1 MAATSTARKKARRKK
16 ASSKARKKPVKKSA
30 KKRAVK
36 KKKTAAR
43 GGKKG
48 SYDAKDISVLKG
60 LEPVRMRPAMYI
72 GGIDKNGLHHLVWEI
87 VDNAIDEVING
98 HATTVEVA
106 LDKDSCGVEISD
118 NGRGIPIDKHPETK
132 RPALET
138 ILTTLHAGGKFDSGN
153 YIHSGGLH
161 GVGSSVVNALSK
173 ELTARVKRAG
183 KEYEQRYVRGKPRSD
198 MKLVR
203 KVKGRGTTIH
213 FKPDP
218 EIFRS
223 TKFDTKKIRETLEAR
238 AYLHTGLKLIYRA
251 RGKGTTETFQFDDG
265 IKAYLEK
272 LVKDRG
278 FKPTCD
284 FMFYQTVEK
293 EPRMEVALQWTDEP
307 GEYIRSYVNGVYTRD
322 GGTHEQGLRTG
333 VVRAVR
339 NYIDIHDLQPRGVRL
354 TPDDLRE
361 GLSAVLSVYHL
372 DPQFQGQTKEKLNN
386 PEINAHVAGFVGG
399 SLELY
404 FNSNPTIAKAVVA
417 RAVLASKA
425 RRASRDAVLQV
436 KRKTAVSHRL
446 NLPGKLADCEST
458 RPAKSELF
466 IVEGDS
472 AGGSAKQARE
482 RKIQAILPLRGKV
495 LNTEQASLSKVMENK
510 ELSDMLSALGCGMG
524 ASFNISQLR
533 YHKIIILTDA
543 DSDGHHIMTLLLTFF
558 YRYLPELI
566 KEGYI
571 YLGMPPLYRIDHR
584 GKKYWAWSDEEKE
597 TIIDQFEGN
606 VSEDAVTRFKGLG
619 EMSPGQL
626 KETAMSPESRSL
638 QRVFI
643 EDPLETEQVI
653 SDLMGKDAAPRYKF
667 VMEKADEADDVDL

>member
-1 MAATSTARKKARRKK
+1 MAPTAMAGKKKAGKKKARAKAKKKPGRKTAARKKAAGK
-16 ASSKARKKPVKKSA
+16 SSSTGAYS
-30 KKRAVK
+30 
-36 KKKTAAR
+36 
-43 GGKKG
+43 
-48 SYDAKDISVLKG
+48 AKDISVLKG

-98 HATTVEVA
+98 HATTVEVV
-106 LDKDSCGVEISD
+106 LDKDSSGIEVSD
-118 NGRGIPIDKHPETK
+118 NGRGIPVDMHPETK

-173 ELTARVKRAG
+173 EMTARVKRQG
-183 KEYEQRYVRGKPRSD
+183 KEYEQRFSRGKPKGD

-218 EIFRS
+218 DIFRA
-223 TKFDTKKIRETLEAR
+223 TRFDTKRIHETLEAR
-238 AYLHTGLKLIYRA
+238 AYLHKGLKIVYRD
-251 RGKGTTETFQFDDG
+251 RSKGTSETFQFDEG

-272 LVKDRG
+272 LVKERG
-278 FKPTCD
+278 FKPTHD
-284 FMFYQTVEK
+284 FIFDQGTEK

-339 NYIDIHDLQPRGVRL
+339 NYIDIHDLQPRGVRM

-361 GLSAVLSVYHL
+361 GLCAVLSIYHL

-386 PEINAHVAGFVGG
+386 PEVNAQVASVVGTN
-399 SLELY
+399 LELY
-404 FNSNPTIAKAVVA
+404 FNSNPTTAKAVVA

-482 RKIQAILPLRGKV
+482 RKTQAILPLRGKV

-584 GKKYWAWSDEEKE
+584 GKKYWAWSDEDKE
-597 TIIDQFEGN
+597 EIIGRFEGG

-619 EMSPGQL
+619 EMSPPQL
-626 KETAMSPESRSL
+626 KETAMSTESRSL

-643 EDPLETEQVI
+643 DDPLVTDQVI
-653 SDLMGKDAAPRYKF
+653 RDLMGKDAAARYKF

>member
-1 MAATSTARKKARRKK
+1 MAATSRAKKKARGKKSSSKGRKKTATRKKAPGKKK
-16 ASSKARKKPVKKSA
+16 AAGKAQ
-30 KKRAVK
+30 
-36 KKKTAAR
+36 
-43 GGKKG
+43 KKG
-48 SYDAKDISVLKG
+48 AYSAKDISVLKG

-72 GGIDKNGLHHLVWEI
+72 GGVDKNGLHHLVWEI

-98 HATTVEVA
+98 HATTVEVT
-106 LDKDSCGVEISD
+106 LDKDSSGIEVSD
-118 NGRGIPIDKHPETK
+118 NGRGIPVDKHPETK

-173 ELTARVKRAG
+173 EMVARVKRDG
-183 KEYEQRYVRGKPRSD
+183 KEYEQRYRRGKPKGD

-203 KVKGRGTTIH
+203 KVKGRGTTIY
-213 FKPDP
+213 FKPDT

-223 TKFDTKKIRETLEAR
+223 TKFDTKRIRETLEAR
-238 AYLHTGLKLIYRA
+238 AYLHRGLKIIYRDRA
-251 RGKGTTETFQFDDG
+251 KGVTDTFQFDDG

-272 LVKDRG
+272 LVKERG
-278 FKPTCD
+278 FKPTHD
-284 FMFYQTVEK
+284 FMFYLESEK

-339 NYIDIHDLQPRGVRL
+339 NYIDIHDLKPRGVSL

-386 PEINAHVAGFVGG
+386 PEINSHVASAVGAN
-399 SLELY
+399 LELY
-404 FNSNPTIAKAVVA
+404 FNSNPTTAKAVVA
-417 RAVLASKA
+417 RAILASKA

-482 RKIQAILPLRGKV
+482 RKTQAILPLRGKV
-495 LNTEQASLSKVMENK
+495 LNTEQATLAKVMENK

-566 KEGYI
+566 KEGFV

-597 TIIDQFEGN
+597 EVIDQFDGK

-619 EMSPGQL
+619 EMSPHQL
-626 KETAMSPESRSL
+626 KETAMLPESRTL

-643 EDPLETEQVI
+643 DDPLETERVV
-653 SDLMGKDAAPRYKF
+653 SDLMGKDASARYKF
-667 VMEKADEADDVDL
+667 VMEKADEADDVDH

>member
-1 MAATSTARKKARRKK
+1 MAATSRAKKKARGKKSSSKGRKKTATRKKAPGKKK
-16 ASSKARKKPVKKSA
+16 AAGKAQ
-30 KKRAVK
+30 
-36 KKKTAAR
+36 
-43 GGKKG
+43 KKG
-48 SYDAKDISVLKG
+48 AYSAKDISVLKG

-72 GGIDKNGLHHLVWEI
+72 GGVDKNGLHHLVWEI

-98 HATTVEVA
+98 HATTVEVT
-106 LDKDSCGVEISD
+106 LDKDSSGIEVSD
-118 NGRGIPIDKHPETK
+118 NGRGIPVDKHPETK

-173 ELTARVKRAG
+173 EMVARVKRDG
-183 KEYEQRYVRGKPRSD
+183 KEYEQRYRRGKPKGD

-203 KVKGRGTTIH
+203 KVKGRGTTIY
-213 FKPDP
+213 FKPDT

-223 TKFDTKKIRETLEAR
+223 TKFDTKRIRETLEAR
-238 AYLHTGLKLIYRA
+238 AYLHRGLKIIYRDRA
-251 RGKGTTETFQFDDG
+251 KGVTDTFQFDDG

-272 LVKDRG
+272 LVKERG
-278 FKPTCD
+278 FKPTHD
-284 FMFYQTVEK
+284 FMFYLESEE

-339 NYIDIHDLQPRGVRL
+339 NYIDIHDLKPRGVSL

-372 DPQFQGQTKEKLNN
+372 EPQFQGQTKEKLNN
-386 PEINAHVAGFVGG
+386 PEINSHVASAVGAN
-399 SLELY
+399 LELY
-404 FNSNPTIAKAVVA
+404 FNSNPTTAKAVVA
-417 RAVLASKA
+417 RAILASKA

-482 RKIQAILPLRGKV
+482 RKTQAILPLRGKV
-495 LNTEQASLSKVMENK
+495 LNTEQATLAKVMENK

-566 KEGYI
+566 KEGFV

-597 TIIDQFEGN
+597 EVIDQFDGK

-619 EMSPGQL
+619 EMSPHQL
-626 KETAMSPESRSL
+626 KETAMLPESRTL

-643 EDPLETEQVI
+643 DDPLETERVV
-653 SDLMGKDAAPRYKF
+653 SDLMGKDASARYKF
-667 VMEKADEADDVDL
+667 VMEKAEEADDVDH

>member
-1 MAATSTARKKARRKK
+1 MAATSRAKKKARGKKSSSKGRKKTATRKKAPGKKK
-16 ASSKARKKPVKKSA
+16 AAGKAQ
-30 KKRAVK
+30 
-36 KKKTAAR
+36 
-43 GGKKG
+43 KKG
-48 SYDAKDISVLKG
+48 AYSAKDISVLKG

-72 GGIDKNGLHHLVWEI
+72 GGVDKNGLHHLVWEI

-98 HATTVEVA
+98 HATTVEVT
-106 LDKDSCGVEISD
+106 LDKDSSGIEVSD
-118 NGRGIPIDKHPETK
+118 NGRGIPVDKHPETK

-173 ELTARVKRAG
+173 EMVARVKRDG
-183 KEYEQRYVRGKPRSD
+183 KEYEQRYRRGKPKGD

-203 KVKGRGTTIH
+203 KVKGRGTTIY
-213 FKPDP
+213 FKPDL

-223 TKFDTKKIRETLEAR
+223 TKFDTKRIRETLEAR
-238 AYLHTGLKLIYRA
+238 AYLHRGLKIIYRDRA
-251 RGKGTTETFQFDDG
+251 KGVTDTFQFDDG

-272 LVKDRG
+272 LVKERG
-278 FKPTCD
+278 FKPTHD
-284 FMFYQTVEK
+284 FMFYLESEK

-339 NYIDIHDLQPRGVRL
+339 NYIDIHDLKPRGVSL

-386 PEINAHVAGFVGG
+386 PEINSHVASAVGAN
-399 SLELY
+399 LELY
-404 FNSNPTIAKAVVA
+404 FNSNPTTAKAVVA
-417 RAVLASKA
+417 RAILASKA

-482 RKIQAILPLRGKV
+482 RKTQAILPLRGKV
-495 LNTEQASLSKVMENK
+495 LNTEQATLAKVMENK

-566 KEGYI
+566 KEGFV

-597 TIIDQFEGN
+597 EVIDQFDGK

-619 EMSPGQL
+619 EMSPHQL
-626 KETAMSPESRSL
+626 KETAMLPESRTL

-643 EDPLETEQVI
+643 DDPLETERVV
-653 SDLMGKDAAPRYKF
+653 SDLMGKDASARYKF
-667 VMEKADEADDVDL
+667 VMEKADEADDVDH

>member
-1 MAATSTARKKARRKK
+1 MAATSRAKKKARGKK
-16 ASSKARKKPVKKSA
+16 SSSKGR
-30 KKRAVK
+30 
-36 KKKTAAR
+36 KKTAAR
-43 GGKKG
+43 KKAPGKKKAAG
-48 SYDAKDISVLKG
+48 KAQKKGAYSAKDISVLKG

-72 GGIDKNGLHHLVWEI
+72 GGVDKNGLHHLVWEI

-98 HATTVEVA
+98 HATTVEVT
-106 LDKDSCGVEISD
+106 LDKDSSGIEVSD
-118 NGRGIPIDKHPETK
+118 NGRGIPVDKHPETK

-173 ELTARVKRAG
+173 EMVARVKRDG
-183 KEYEQRYVRGKPRSD
+183 KEYEQRYRRGKPKGD

-203 KVKGRGTTIH
+203 KVKGRGTTIY
-213 FKPDP
+213 FKPDT

-223 TKFDTKKIRETLEAR
+223 TKFDTKRIRETLEAR
-238 AYLHTGLKLIYRA
+238 AYLHRGLKIIYRDRA
-251 RGKGTTETFQFDDG
+251 KGVTDTFQFDDG

-272 LVKDRG
+272 LVKERG
-278 FKPTCD
+278 FKPTHD
-284 FMFYQTVEK
+284 FMFYLESEE

-339 NYIDIHDLQPRGVRL
+339 NYIDIHDLKPRGVSL

-386 PEINAHVAGFVGG
+386 PEINSHVASAVGAN
-399 SLELY
+399 LELY
-404 FNSNPTIAKAVVA
+404 FNSNPTTAKAVVA
-417 RAVLASKA
+417 RAILASKA

-482 RKIQAILPLRGKV
+482 RKTQAILPLRGKV
-495 LNTEQASLSKVMENK
+495 LNTEQASLAKVMENK

-566 KEGYI
+566 KEGFI

-584 GKKYWAWSDEEKE
+584 GKKYWAWSDEEKDE
-597 TIIDQFEGN
+597 VIEKFDGK

-619 EMSPGQL
+619 EMSPHQL
-626 KETAMSPESRSL
+626 KETAMLPESRTL

-643 EDPLETEQVI
+643 DDPLETERVV
-653 SDLMGKDAAPRYKF
+653 SDLMGKDASARYKF
-667 VMEKADEADDVDL
+667 VMEKAEEADDVDH

>member
-1 MAATSTARKKARRKK
+1 MAATSRAKKKARGKKSSSKGRKKTATRKKAPGKKK
-16 ASSKARKKPVKKSA
+16 AAGKAQ
-30 KKRAVK
+30 
-36 KKKTAAR
+36 
-43 GGKKG
+43 KKG
-48 SYDAKDISVLKG
+48 AYSAKDISVLKG

-72 GGIDKNGLHHLVWEI
+72 GGVDKNGLHHLVWEI

-98 HATTVEVA
+98 HATTVEVT
-106 LDKDSCGVEISD
+106 LDKDSSGIEVSD
-118 NGRGIPIDKHPETK
+118 NGRGIPVDKHPETK

-173 ELTARVKRAG
+173 EMVARVKRDG
-183 KEYEQRYVRGKPRSD
+183 KEYEQRYRRGKPKGD

-203 KVKGRGTTIH
+203 KVKGRGTTIY
-213 FKPDP
+213 FKPDL

-223 TKFDTKKIRETLEAR
+223 TKFDTKRIRETLEAR
-238 AYLHTGLKLIYRA
+238 AYLHRGLKIIYRDRA
-251 RGKGTTETFQFDDG
+251 KGVTDTFQFDDG

-272 LVKDRG
+272 LVKERG
-278 FKPTCD
+278 FKPTHD
-284 FMFYQTVEK
+284 FMFYLESEK

-339 NYIDIHDLQPRGVRL
+339 NYIDIHDLKPRGVSL

-386 PEINAHVAGFVGG
+386 PEINSHVASAVGAN
-399 SLELY
+399 LELY
-404 FNSNPTIAKAVVA
+404 FNSNPTTAKAVVA
-417 RAVLASKA
+417 RAILASKA

-482 RKIQAILPLRGKV
+482 RKTQAILPLRGKV
-495 LNTEQASLSKVMENK
+495 LNTEQATLAKVMENK

-566 KEGYI
+566 KEGFV

-597 TIIDQFEGN
+597 EVIDQFDGK
-606 VSEDAVTRFKGLG
+606 VSEDAVTRFKGPG
-619 EMSPGQL
+619 EMSPHQL
-626 KETAMSPESRSL
+626 KETAMLPESRTL

-643 EDPLETEQVI
+643 DDPLETERVV
-653 SDLMGKDAAPRYKF
+653 SDLMGKDASARYKF
-667 VMEKADEADDVDL
+667 VMEKAEEADDVDH

>member
-1 MAATSTARKKARRKK
+1 
-16 ASSKARKKPVKKSA
+16 
-30 KKRAVK
+30 
-36 KKKTAAR
+36 
-43 GGKKG
+43 
-48 SYDAKDISVLKG
+48 
-60 LEPVRMRPAMYI
+60 
-72 GGIDKNGLHHLVWEI
+72 
-87 VDNAIDEVING
+87 
-98 HATTVEVA
+98 
-106 LDKDSCGVEISD
+106 
-118 NGRGIPIDKHPETK
+118 
-132 RPALET
+132 
-138 ILTTLHAGGKFDSGN
+138 
-153 YIHSGGLH
+153 
-161 GVGSSVVNALSK
+161 
-173 ELTARVKRAG
+173 
-183 KEYEQRYVRGKPRSD
+183 
-198 MKLVR
+198 
-203 KVKGRGTTIH
+203 
-213 FKPDP
+213 
-218 EIFRS
+218 
-223 TKFDTKKIRETLEAR
+223 
-238 AYLHTGLKLIYRA
+238 
-251 RGKGTTETFQFDDG
+251 
-265 IKAYLEK
+265 
-272 LVKDRG
+272 
-278 FKPTCD
+278 
-284 FMFYQTVEK
+284 
-293 EPRMEVALQWTDEP
+293 MEVALQWTDEP

-339 NYIDIHDLQPRGVRL
+339 NYIDIHELQPRGVSL

-386 PEINAHVAGFVGG
+386 PEVSSHVASSVGAN
-399 SLELY
+399 LELY
-404 FNSNPTIAKAVVA
+404 FNSNPTTAKAVVA
-417 RAVLASKA
+417 RAILASKA

-482 RKIQAILPLRGKV
+482 RKTQAILPLRGKV
-495 LNTEQASLSKVMENK
+495 LNTEQASLAKVMENK

-566 KEGYI
+566 KEGFI

-584 GKKYWAWSDEEKE
+584 GKKYWAWSDEEKDE
-597 TIIDQFEGN
+597 VIEQFDGK

-619 EMSPGQL
+619 EMSPPQL
-626 KETAMSPESRSL
+626 KETAMQPESRTL

-643 EDPLETEQVI
+643 ADPLETEQVV
-653 SDLMGKDAAPRYKF
+653 SDLMGKDASARYKF
-667 VMEKADEADDVDL
+667 VMEKADEADDVDH

>member
-1 MAATSTARKKARRKK
+1 MAATSRAKKKARGKK
-16 ASSKARKKPVKKSA
+16 SSSKGR
-30 KKRAVK
+30 
-36 KKKTAAR
+36 KKTAAR
-43 GGKKG
+43 KKAPGKKKAAG
-48 SYDAKDISVLKG
+48 KAQKKGAYSAKDISVLKG

-72 GGIDKNGLHHLVWEI
+72 GGVDKNGLHHLVWEI

-98 HATTVEVA
+98 HATTVEVT
-106 LDKDSCGVEISD
+106 LDKDSSGIEVSD
-118 NGRGIPIDKHPETK
+118 NGRGIPVDKHPETK

-173 ELTARVKRAG
+173 EMVARVKRDG
-183 KEYEQRYVRGKPRSD
+183 KEYEQRYRRGKPKGD

-203 KVKGRGTTIH
+203 KVKGRGTTIY
-213 FKPDP
+213 FKPDL

-223 TKFDTKKIRETLEAR
+223 TKFDTKRIRETLEAR
-238 AYLHTGLKLIYRA
+238 AYLHRGLKIIYRDRA
-251 RGKGTTETFQFDDG
+251 KGVTDTFQFDDG

-272 LVKDRG
+272 LVKERG
-278 FKPTCD
+278 FKPTHD
-284 FMFYQTVEK
+284 FMFYLESEK

-339 NYIDIHDLQPRGVRL
+339 NYIDIHDLKPRGVSL

-386 PEINAHVAGFVGG
+386 PEINSHVASAVGAN
-399 SLELY
+399 LELY
-404 FNSNPTIAKAVVA
+404 FNSNPTTAKAVVA
-417 RAVLASKA
+417 RAILASKA

-482 RKIQAILPLRGKV
+482 RKTQAILPLRGKV
-495 LNTEQASLSKVMENK
+495 LNTEQATLAKVMENK

-566 KEGYI
+566 KEGFV

-597 TIIDQFEGN
+597 EVIDQFDGK

-619 EMSPGQL
+619 EMSPHQL
-626 KETAMSPESRSL
+626 KETAMLPESRTL

-643 EDPLETEQVI
+643 DDPLETERVV
-653 SDLMGKDAAPRYKF
+653 SDLMGKDASARYKF
-667 VMEKADEADDVDL
+667 VMEKADEADDVDH

>member
-1 MAATSTARKKARRKK
+1 MAATSRAKKKARGKK
-16 ASSKARKKPVKKSA
+16 SSSKGR
-30 KKRAVK
+30 
-36 KKKTAAR
+36 KKTAAR
-43 GGKKG
+43 KKAPGKKKAAG
-48 SYDAKDISVLKG
+48 KAQKKGAYSAKDISVLKG

-72 GGIDKNGLHHLVWEI
+72 GGVDKNGLHHLVWEI

-98 HATTVEVA
+98 HATTVEVT
-106 LDKDSCGVEISD
+106 LDKDSSGIEVSD
-118 NGRGIPIDKHPETK
+118 NGRGIPVDKHPETK

-173 ELTARVKRAG
+173 EMVARVKRDG
-183 KEYEQRYVRGKPRSD
+183 KEYEQRYRRGKPKGD

-203 KVKGRGTTIH
+203 KVKGRGTTIY
-213 FKPDP
+213 FKPDI

-223 TKFDTKKIRETLEAR
+223 TKFDTKRIRETLEAR
-238 AYLHTGLKLIYRA
+238 AYLHRGLKIIYRDRA
-251 RGKGTTETFQFDDG
+251 KGVTDTFQFDDG

-272 LVKDRG
+272 LVKERG
-278 FKPTCD
+278 FKPTHD
-284 FMFYQTVEK
+284 FMFYLESEE

-339 NYIDIHDLQPRGVRL
+339 NYIDIHDLKPRGVSL

-386 PEINAHVAGFVGG
+386 PEINSHVASAVGAN
-399 SLELY
+399 LELY
-404 FNSNPTIAKAVVA
+404 FNSNPTTAKAVVA
-417 RAVLASKA
+417 RAILASKA

-482 RKIQAILPLRGKV
+482 RKTQAILPLRGKV
-495 LNTEQASLSKVMENK
+495 LNTEQATLAKVMENK

-566 KEGYI
+566 KEGFV

-597 TIIDQFEGN
+597 EVIDQFDGK

-619 EMSPGQL
+619 EMSPHQL
-626 KETAMSPESRSL
+626 KETAMLPESRTL

-643 EDPLETEQVI
+643 DDPLETERVV
-653 SDLMGKDAAPRYKF
+653 SDLMGKDASARYKF
-667 VMEKADEADDVDL
+667 VMEKAEEADDVDH

>member
-1 MAATSTARKKARRKK
+1 MAATSRAKKKARGKKSSSKGRKKTATRKKAPGKKK
-16 ASSKARKKPVKKSA
+16 AAGKAQ
-30 KKRAVK
+30 
-36 KKKTAAR
+36 
-43 GGKKG
+43 KKG
-48 SYDAKDISVLKG
+48 AYSAKDISVLKG

-72 GGIDKNGLHHLVWEI
+72 GGVDKNGLHHLVWEI

-98 HATTVEVA
+98 HATTVEVT
-106 LDKDSCGVEISD
+106 LDKDSSGIEVSD
-118 NGRGIPIDKHPETK
+118 NGRGIPVDKHPETK

-173 ELTARVKRAG
+173 EMVARVKRDG
-183 KEYEQRYVRGKPRSD
+183 KEYEQRYRRGKPKGD

-203 KVKGRGTTIH
+203 KVKGRGTTIY
-213 FKPDP
+213 FKPDT

-223 TKFDTKKIRETLEAR
+223 TKFDTKRIRETLEAR
-238 AYLHTGLKLIYRA
+238 AYLHRGLKIIYRDRA
-251 RGKGTTETFQFDDG
+251 KGVTDTFQFDDG

-272 LVKDRG
+272 LVKERG
-278 FKPTCD
+278 FKPTHD
-284 FMFYQTVEK
+284 FMFYLESEE

-339 NYIDIHDLQPRGVRL
+339 NYIDIHDLKPRGVSL

-386 PEINAHVAGFVGG
+386 PEINSHVASAVGAN
-399 SLELY
+399 LELY
-404 FNSNPTIAKAVVA
+404 FNSNPTTAKAVVA
-417 RAVLASKA
+417 RAILASKA

-482 RKIQAILPLRGKV
+482 RKTQAILPLRGKV
-495 LNTEQASLSKVMENK
+495 LNTEQATLAKVMENK

-566 KEGYI
+566 KEGFV

-597 TIIDQFEGN
+597 EVIDQFDGK

-619 EMSPGQL
+619 EMSPHQL
-626 KETAMSPESRSL
+626 KETAMLPESRTL

-643 EDPLETEQVI
+643 DDPLETERVV
-653 SDLMGKDAAPRYKF
+653 SDLMGKDASARYKF
-667 VMEKADEADDVDL
+667 VMEKAEEADDVDH

>member
-1 MAATSTARKKARRKK
+1 MARTATARKKKSRKK
-16 ASSKARKKPVKKSA
+16 KPTAKAKKKPG
-30 KKRAVK
+30 R
-36 KKKTAAR
+36 KTAAR
-43 GGKKG
+43 KKAAGKSSGKG
-48 SYDAKDISVLKG
+48 AYSAKDISVLKG

-72 GGIDKNGLHHLVWEI
+72 GGVDKNGLHHLVWEI
-87 VDNAIDEVING
+87 VDNAIDEVIND
-98 HATTVEVA
+98 HATTVEVV
-106 LDKDSCGVEISD
+106 LDKDASGIEVSD
-118 NGRGIPIDKHPETK
+118 NGRGIPVDKHPETK

-138 ILTTLHAGGKFDSGN
+138 ILTTLHAGGKFDSGS

-161 GVGSSVVNALSK
+161 GVGASVVNALSK
-173 ELTARVKRAG
+173 EMTARVKRQG
-183 KEYEQRYVRGKPRSD
+183 KEYEQRYSRGKPKGD

-218 EIFRS
+218 DIFRA
-223 TKFDTKKIRETLEAR
+223 TKFDTKRIHETLEAR
-238 AYLHTGLKLIYRA
+238 AYLHKGLKIVYRD
-251 RGKGTTETFQFDDG
+251 RSKGTSETFQFEEG

-272 LVKDRG
+272 LVKERG
-278 FKPTCD
+278 FKPTHD
-284 FMFYQTVEK
+284 FMFCQASEK
-293 EPRMEVALQWTDEP
+293 EPRLEVVLQWTDEP

-339 NYIDIHDLQPRGVRL
+339 NYIDIHDLQPRGVRM

-386 PEINAHVAGFVGG
+386 PEVNAQVASVVGAN
-399 SLELY
+399 LELY
-404 FNSNPTIAKAVVA
+404 FNSNPTTAKAVVA
-417 RAVLASKA
+417 RAVLACKA

-482 RKIQAILPLRGKV
+482 RKTQAILPLRGKV

-584 GKKYWAWSDEEKE
+584 GKKYWAWSDEDKE
-597 TIIDQFEGN
+597 EIIARFEGG

-619 EMSPGQL
+619 EMSPPQL
-626 KETAMSPESRSL
+626 KETAMSTESRSL

-643 EDPLETEQVI
+643 DDPLETEQVI

>member
-1 MAATSTARKKARRKK
+1 MAATSRAKKKARGKKSSSKGRKKTVARKKAPGKKK
-16 ASSKARKKPVKKSA
+16 AAGKAQ
-30 KKRAVK
+30 
-36 KKKTAAR
+36 
-43 GGKKG
+43 KKG
-48 SYDAKDISVLKG
+48 AYSAKDISVLKG

-72 GGIDKNGLHHLVWEI
+72 GGVDKNGLHHLVWEI

-98 HATTVEVA
+98 HATTVEVT
-106 LDKDSCGVEISD
+106 LDKDSSGIEVSD
-118 NGRGIPIDKHPETK
+118 NGRGIPVDKHPETK

-173 ELTARVKRAG
+173 EMVARVKRDG
-183 KEYEQRYVRGKPRSD
+183 KEYEQRYRRGKPKGD

-203 KVKGRGTTIH
+203 KVKGRGTTIY
-213 FKPDP
+213 FKPDI

-223 TKFDTKKIRETLEAR
+223 TKFDTKRIRETLEAR
-238 AYLHTGLKLIYRA
+238 AYLHRGLKIIYRDRA
-251 RGKGTTETFQFDDG
+251 KGVTDTFQFDDG

-272 LVKDRG
+272 LVKERG
-278 FKPTCD
+278 FKPTHD
-284 FMFYQTVEK
+284 FMFYLESEE

-339 NYIDIHDLQPRGVRL
+339 NYIDIHDLKPRGVSL

-386 PEINAHVAGFVGG
+386 PEINSHVASAVGAN
-399 SLELY
+399 LELY
-404 FNSNPTIAKAVVA
+404 FNSNPTTAKAVVA
-417 RAVLASKA
+417 RAILASKA

-482 RKIQAILPLRGKV
+482 RKTQAILPLRGKV
-495 LNTEQASLSKVMENK
+495 LNTEQATLAKVMENK

-566 KEGYI
+566 KEGFV

-597 TIIDQFEGN
+597 EVIDQFDGK

-619 EMSPGQL
+619 EMSPHQL
-626 KETAMSPESRSL
+626 KETAMLPESRTL

-643 EDPLETEQVI
+643 DDPLETERVV
-653 SDLMGKDAAPRYKF
+653 SDLMGKDASARYKF
-667 VMEKADEADDVDL
+667 VMEKAEEADDVDH

>member
-1 MAATSTARKKARRKK
+1 MTPTSTPRKKPRRRKTSAK
-16 ASSKARKKPVKKSA
+16 VRKKPVKKRVE
-30 KKRAVK
+30 KKE
-36 KKKTAAR
+36 KTAAGAGEK
-43 GGKKG
+43 GG
-48 SYDAKDISVLKG
+48 YNAKDISVLKG

-72 GGIDKNGLHHLVWEI
+72 GGLDKNGLHHLIWEI

-98 HATTVEVA
+98 HATTVEVT
-106 LDKDSCGVEISD
+106 LDKDSSGIEVSD
-118 NGRGIPIDKHPETK
+118 NGRGIPIDKHPETN

-138 ILTTLHAGGKFDSGN
+138 ILTTLHAGAKFDSGS
-153 YIHSGGLH
+153 YLHSGGLH
-161 GVGSSVVNALSK
+161 GVGASVVNALSK
-173 ELTARVKRAG
+173 EMTARVKRG
-183 KEYEQRYVRGKPRSD
+183 GREYEQRYRRGKPKGD
-198 MKLVR
+198 MRLVR

-223 TKFDTKKIRETLEAR
+223 PRFDTRKIRETLEAR
-238 AYLHTGLKLIYRA
+238 AYLHKGLKIVYRD
-251 RGKGTTETFQFDDG
+251 RVKGSTETFQFDEG
-265 IKAYLEK
+265 INAYLEK

-278 FKPTCD
+278 FKPTYD
-284 FMFYQTVEK
+284 FLFYQTSEND
-293 EPRMEVALQWTDEP
+293 PRMEVALQWTDEP

-339 NYIDIHDLQPRGVRL
+339 NYIDIHDLQPRGVRM

-361 GLSAVLSVYHL
+361 GLSAVLSLYHL

-386 PEINAHVAGFVGG
+386 PEITAQVASSVGG
-399 SLELY
+399 NLELY

-458 RPAKSELF
+458 RPARSELF

-482 RKIQAILPLRGKV
+482 RKTQAILPLRGKV
-495 LNTEQASLSKVMENK
+495 LNTEQASLSKGMENK

-543 DSDGHHIMTLLLTFF
+543 DADGHHIMTLLLTFF

-566 KEGYI
+566 KDGYI
-571 YLGMPPLYRIDHR
+571 YLGMPPLFRIDHR
-584 GKKYWAWSDEEKE
+584 GKMYWAWSDTEKD
-597 TIIDQFEGN
+597 TIIDQFEGK

-619 EMSPGQL
+619 EMSPAQL
-626 KETAMSPESRSL
+626 KETAMSPDSRTL

-653 SDLMGKDAAPRYKF
+653 KDLMGKDATARYKF
-667 VMEKADEADDVDL
+667 VMERAEEADDVDL

>member
-1 MAATSTARKKARRKK
+1 MAATSRAKKKARGKK
-16 ASSKARKKPVKKSA
+16 SSSKGR
-30 KKRAVK
+30 
-36 KKKTAAR
+36 KKTAAR
-43 GGKKG
+43 KKGPGKKKAAG
-48 SYDAKDISVLKG
+48 KAQKKGAYSAKDISVLKG

-72 GGIDKNGLHHLVWEI
+72 GGVDKNGLHHLVWEI

-98 HATTVEVA
+98 HATTVEVT
-106 LDKDSCGVEISD
+106 LDKDSSGIEVSD
-118 NGRGIPIDKHPETK
+118 NGRGIPVDKHPETK

-173 ELTARVKRAG
+173 EMVARVKRDG
-183 KEYEQRYVRGKPRSD
+183 KEYEQRYRRGKPKGD

-203 KVKGRGTTIH
+203 KVKGRGTTIY
-213 FKPDP
+213 FKPDL

-223 TKFDTKKIRETLEAR
+223 TKFDTKRIRETLEAR
-238 AYLHTGLKLIYRA
+238 AYLHRGLKIIYRDRA
-251 RGKGTTETFQFDDG
+251 KGVTDTFQFDDG

-272 LVKDRG
+272 LVKERG
-278 FKPTCD
+278 FKPTHD
-284 FMFYQTVEK
+284 FMFYLESEK

-339 NYIDIHDLQPRGVRL
+339 NYIDIHDLKPRGVSL

-386 PEINAHVAGFVGG
+386 PEINSHVASAVGAN
-399 SLELY
+399 LELY
-404 FNSNPTIAKAVVA
+404 FNSNPTTAKAVVA
-417 RAVLASKA
+417 RAILASKA

-482 RKIQAILPLRGKV
+482 RKTQAILPLRGKV
-495 LNTEQASLSKVMENK
+495 LNTEQATLAKVMENK

-566 KEGYI
+566 KEGFV

-597 TIIDQFEGN
+597 EVIDQFDGK

-619 EMSPGQL
+619 EMSPHQL
-626 KETAMSPESRSL
+626 KETAMLPESRTL

-643 EDPLETEQVI
+643 DDPLETEQVV
-653 SDLMGKDAAPRYKF
+653 SDLMGKDASARYKF
-667 VMEKADEADDVDL
+667 VMEKADEADDVDH

>member
-1 MAATSTARKKARRKK
+1 MAATSRAKKKARGKKSSSKGRKKTATRKKAPGKKK
-16 ASSKARKKPVKKSA
+16 AAGKAQ
-30 KKRAVK
+30 
-36 KKKTAAR
+36 
-43 GGKKG
+43 KKG
-48 SYDAKDISVLKG
+48 AYSAKDISVLKG

-72 GGIDKNGLHHLVWEI
+72 GGVDKNGLHHLVWEI

-98 HATTVEVA
+98 HATTVEVT
-106 LDKDSCGVEISD
+106 LDKDSSGIEVSD
-118 NGRGIPIDKHPETK
+118 NGRGIPVDKHPETK

-173 ELTARVKRAG
+173 EMVARVKRDG
-183 KEYEQRYVRGKPRSD
+183 KEYEQRYRRGKPKGD

-203 KVKGRGTTIH
+203 KVKGRGTTIY
-213 FKPDP
+213 FKPDI

-223 TKFDTKKIRETLEAR
+223 TKFDTKRIRETLEAR
-238 AYLHTGLKLIYRA
+238 AYLHRGLKIIYRDRA
-251 RGKGTTETFQFDDG
+251 KGVTDTFQFDDG

-272 LVKDRG
+272 LVKERG
-278 FKPTCD
+278 FKPTHD
-284 FMFYQTVEK
+284 FMFYLESEK

-339 NYIDIHDLQPRGVRL
+339 NYIDIHDLKPRGVSL

-386 PEINAHVAGFVGG
+386 PEINSHVASAVGAN
-399 SLELY
+399 LELY
-404 FNSNPTIAKAVVA
+404 FNSNPTTAKAVVA
-417 RAVLASKA
+417 RAILASKA

-482 RKIQAILPLRGKV
+482 RKTQAILPLRGKV
-495 LNTEQASLSKVMENK
+495 LNTEQATLAKVMENK

-566 KEGYI
+566 KEGFV

-597 TIIDQFEGN
+597 EVIDQFDGK

-619 EMSPGQL
+619 EMSPHQL
-626 KETAMSPESRSL
+626 KETAMLPESRTL

-643 EDPLETEQVI
+643 DDPLETERVV
-653 SDLMGKDAAPRYKF
+653 SDLMGKDASARYKF
-667 VMEKADEADDVDL
+667 VMEKAEEADDVDH

>member
-1 MAATSTARKKARRKK
+1 
-16 ASSKARKKPVKKSA
+16 
-30 KKRAVK
+30 
-36 KKKTAAR
+36 
-43 GGKKG
+43 
-48 SYDAKDISVLKG
+48 
-60 LEPVRMRPAMYI
+60 
-72 GGIDKNGLHHLVWEI
+72 
-87 VDNAIDEVING
+87 
-98 HATTVEVA
+98 
-106 LDKDSCGVEISD
+106 
-118 NGRGIPIDKHPETK
+118 
-132 RPALET
+132 
-138 ILTTLHAGGKFDSGN
+138 
-153 YIHSGGLH
+153 
-161 GVGSSVVNALSK
+161 
-173 ELTARVKRAG
+173 
-183 KEYEQRYVRGKPRSD
+183 
-198 MKLVR
+198 
-203 KVKGRGTTIH
+203 
-213 FKPDP
+213 
-218 EIFRS
+218 
-223 TKFDTKKIRETLEAR
+223 
-238 AYLHTGLKLIYRA
+238 
-251 RGKGTTETFQFDDG
+251 
-265 IKAYLEK
+265 
-272 LVKDRG
+272 
-278 FKPTCD
+278 
-284 FMFYQTVEK
+284 
-293 EPRMEVALQWTDEP
+293 MEVALQWTDEP

-322 GGTHEQGLRTG
+322 GGTHEQGIRTG

-339 NYIDIHDLQPRGVRL
+339 NYIDIHELQPRGVRL

-386 PEINAHVAGFVGG
+386 PEVSAQVASVVGTN
-399 SLELY
+399 LELY
-404 FNSNPTIAKAVVA
+404 FNSNPTTAKAVVA

-458 RPAKSELF
+458 RPALSELF

-482 RKIQAILPLRGKV
+482 RKTQAILPLRGKV
-495 LNTEQASLSKVMENK
+495 LNTEQASLSKVMANK

-584 GKKYWAWSDEEKE
+584 GKKYWAWSDEEKAE
-597 TIIDQFEGN
+597 IIDGFQGG

-619 EMSPGQL
+619 EMSPAQL

-643 EDPLETEQVI
+643 EDPLETEQVV
-653 SDLMGKDAAPRYKF
+653 SDLMGKDAAARYKF

>member
-1 MAATSTARKKARRKK
+1 MAPTAAAGKKKAQKKK
-16 ASSKARKKPVKKSA
+16 ATAKAKNKPG
-30 KKRAVK
+30 R
-36 KKKTAAR
+36 KTAAAR
-43 GGKKG
+43 KAAGKPSGKG
-48 SYDAKDISVLKG
+48 AYSAKDISVLKG

-98 HATTVEVA
+98 HATTVDVV
-106 LDKDSCGVEISD
+106 LDKDSAGIEVSD
-118 NGRGIPIDKHPETK
+118 NGRGIPVDKHPETK

-173 ELTARVKRAG
+173 EMTARVKRQG
-183 KEYEQRYVRGKPRSD
+183 KEYEQRYSRGKPKGD

-218 EIFRS
+218 DIFRS
-223 TKFDTKKIRETLEAR
+223 TKFDTKRIHETLEAR
-238 AYLHTGLKLIYRA
+238 AYLHKGLKIIYRDRA
-251 RGKGTTETFQFDDG
+251 KGSSETFEFEEG
-265 IKAYLEK
+265 IKAYLDK
-272 LVKDRG
+272 LVKERG
-278 FKPTCD
+278 FKATHD
-284 FMFYQTVEK
+284 FMFYQLSEK

-386 PEINAHVAGFVGG
+386 PEVNALVASVVGTN
-399 SLELY
+399 LELY
-404 FNSNPTIAKAVVA
+404 FNSNPTTAKAVVA

-482 RKIQAILPLRGKV
+482 RKTQAILPLRGKV
-495 LNTEQASLSKVMENK
+495 LNTEQATLSKVMDNK

-558 YRYLPELI
+558 YRYLPDLI

-584 GKKYWAWSDEEKE
+584 GKKYWAWSDEEKAAV
-597 TIIDQFEGN
+597 IDGFQGG

-619 EMSPGQL
+619 EMSPPQL
-626 KETAMSPESRSL
+626 KETAMSPQSRSL

-643 EDPLETEQVI
+643 DDPLETEQVI
-653 SDLMGKDAAPRYKF
+653 SDLMGKDAAARYKF
-667 VMEKADEADDVDL
+667 VMEKADEADDVDH

>member
-1 MAATSTARKKARRKK
+1 MAATSRAKKKARGKKSSSKGRKKTATRKKAPGKKK
-16 ASSKARKKPVKKSA
+16 AAGKAQ
-30 KKRAVK
+30 
-36 KKKTAAR
+36 
-43 GGKKG
+43 KKG
-48 SYDAKDISVLKG
+48 AYSAKDISVLKG

-72 GGIDKNGLHHLVWEI
+72 GGVDKNGLHHLVWEI

-98 HATTVEVA
+98 HATTVEVT
-106 LDKDSCGVEISD
+106 LDKDSSGIEVSD
-118 NGRGIPIDKHPETK
+118 NGRGIPVDKHPETK

-173 ELTARVKRAG
+173 EMVARVKRDG
-183 KEYEQRYVRGKPRSD
+183 KEYEQRYRRGKPKGD

-203 KVKGRGTTIH
+203 KVKGRGTTIY
-213 FKPDP
+213 FKPDL

-223 TKFDTKKIRETLEAR
+223 TKFDTKRIRETLEAR
-238 AYLHTGLKLIYRA
+238 AYLHRGLKIIYRDRA
-251 RGKGTTETFQFDDG
+251 KGVTDTFQFDDG

-272 LVKDRG
+272 LVKERG
-278 FKPTCD
+278 FKPTHD
-284 FMFYQTVEK
+284 FMFYLESEK

-339 NYIDIHDLQPRGVRL
+339 NYIDIHDLKPRGVSL

-386 PEINAHVAGFVGG
+386 PEINSHVASAVGAN
-399 SLELY
+399 LELY
-404 FNSNPTIAKAVVA
+404 FNSNPTTAKAVVA
-417 RAVLASKA
+417 RAILASKA

-482 RKIQAILPLRGKV
+482 RKTQAILPLRGKV
-495 LNTEQASLSKVMENK
+495 LNTEQATLAKVMENK

-566 KEGYI
+566 KEGFV

-597 TIIDQFEGN
+597 EVIDQFDGK

-619 EMSPGQL
+619 EMSPHQL
-626 KETAMSPESRSL
+626 KETAMLPESRTL

-643 EDPLETEQVI
+643 DDPLETERVV
-653 SDLMGKDAAPRYKF
+653 SDLMGKDASARYKF
-667 VMEKADEADDVDL
+667 VMEKAEEADDVDH

>member
-1 MAATSTARKKARRKK
+1 MAATSPARKKARGKK
-16 ASSKARKKPVKKSA
+16 SSSKGR
-30 KKRAVK
+30 
-36 KKKTAAR
+36 KKTAAKKKTS
-43 GGKKG
+43 GKKKAAG
-48 SYDAKDISVLKG
+48 KSQKKGAYSAKDISVLKG

-72 GGIDKNGLHHLVWEI
+72 GGVDKNGLHHLVWEI

-98 HATTVEVA
+98 HATTVEVE
-106 LDKDSCGVEISD
+106 LDKDSSGIEVSD
-118 NGRGIPIDKHPETK
+118 NGRGIPVDKHPETK

-173 ELTARVKRAG
+173 EMIARVKRDG
-183 KEYEQRYVRGKPRSD
+183 KEYEQRYRRGKPKGD
-198 MKLVR
+198 MELVR
-203 KVKGRGTTIH
+203 KVKGRGTTIY

-223 TKFDTKKIRETLEAR
+223 TKFDTKRIRETLEAR
-238 AYLHTGLKLIYRA
+238 AYLHRGLKIIYRD
-251 RGKGTTETFQFDDG
+251 RVKGVTDTFQFDAG

-272 LVKDRG
+272 LVKERG
-278 FKPTCD
+278 FKPTHD
-284 FMFYQTVEK
+284 FMFYQECKK
-293 EPRMEVALQWTDEP
+293 EPQMEVSLQWTDEP

-339 NYIDIHDLQPRGVRL
+339 NYIDIHDLQPRGVSL

-386 PEINAHVAGFVGG
+386 PEVSSHVASSVGAN
-399 SLELY
+399 LELY
-404 FNSNPTIAKAVVA
+404 FNSNPTTAKAVVA
-417 RAVLASKA
+417 RAILASKA

-482 RKIQAILPLRGKV
+482 RKTQAILPLRGKV
-495 LNTEQASLSKVMENK
+495 LNTEQASLAKVMANK

-566 KEGYI
+566 KEGFI

-584 GKKYWAWSDEEKE
+584 GKKYWAWSDEEKAE
-597 TIIDQFEGN
+597 VIEQFDGK

-619 EMSPGQL
+619 EMSPHQL
-626 KETAMSPESRSL
+626 KETAMQPESRTL

-643 EDPLETEQVI
+643 ADPLETEQVV
-653 SDLMGKDAAPRYKF
+653 SDLMGKDASARYKF
-667 VMEKADEADDVDL
+667 VMEKADEADDVDH

>member
-1 MAATSTARKKARRKK
+1 MAATSRAKKKARGKK
-16 ASSKARKKPVKKSA
+16 SSSKGR
-30 KKRAVK
+30 
-36 KKKTAAR
+36 KKTAAR
-43 GGKKG
+43 KKAPGKKKAAG
-48 SYDAKDISVLKG
+48 KAQKKGAYSAKDISVLKG

-72 GGIDKNGLHHLVWEI
+72 GGVDKNGLHHLVWEI
-87 VDNAIDEVING
+87 VDNAIDEVIND
-98 HATTVEVA
+98 HATTVEVT
-106 LDKDSCGVEISD
+106 LDKDSSGIEVSD
-118 NGRGIPIDKHPETK
+118 NGRGIPVDKHPETK

-173 ELTARVKRAG
+173 EMVARVKRDG
-183 KEYEQRYVRGKPRSD
+183 KEYEQRYRRGKPKGD

-203 KVKGRGTTIH
+203 KVKGRGTTIY
-213 FKPDP
+213 FKPDL

-223 TKFDTKKIRETLEAR
+223 TKFDTKRIRETLEAR
-238 AYLHTGLKLIYRA
+238 AYLHRGLKIIYRDRA
-251 RGKGTTETFQFDDG
+251 KGVTDTFQFDDG

-272 LVKDRG
+272 LVKERG
-278 FKPTCD
+278 FKPTHD
-284 FMFYQTVEK
+284 FMFYLESEK

-339 NYIDIHDLQPRGVRL
+339 NYIDIHDLKPRGVSL

-386 PEINAHVAGFVGG
+386 PEINSHVASAVGAN
-399 SLELY
+399 LELY
-404 FNSNPTIAKAVVA
+404 FNSNPTTAKAVVA
-417 RAVLASKA
+417 RAILASKA

-482 RKIQAILPLRGKV
+482 RKTQAILPLRGKV
-495 LNTEQASLSKVMENK
+495 LNTEQATLAKVMENK

-566 KEGYI
+566 KEGFV

-597 TIIDQFEGN
+597 EVIDQFDGK

-619 EMSPGQL
+619 EMSPHQL
-626 KETAMSPESRSL
+626 KETAMLPESRTL

-643 EDPLETEQVI
+643 DDPLETERVV
-653 SDLMGKDAAPRYKF
+653 SDLMGKDASARYKF
-667 VMEKADEADDVDL
+667 VMEKADEADDVDH

>member
-1 MAATSTARKKARRKK
+1 MATRTRKKTRGKK
-16 ASSKARKKPVKKSA
+16 APARAKKKAVKKPA
-30 KKRAVK
+30 A
-36 KKKTAAR
+36 KKKTAKKSR
-43 GGKKG
+43 KKG
-48 SYDAKDISVLKG
+48 AYSAKDISVLKG

-72 GGIDKNGLHHLVWEI
+72 GGVDKNGLHHLVWEI

-98 HATTVEVA
+98 HATTVEVT
-106 LDKDSCGVEISD
+106 LDKDSSGIEVSD

-173 ELTARVKRAG
+173 EMTARVKRGG
-183 KEYEQRYVRGKPRSD
+183 KEYEQRYVRGKPKGD

-218 EIFRS
+218 DIFRA
-223 TKFDTKKIRETLEAR
+223 TKFDSKRIRGTLEAR
-238 AYLHTGLKLIYRA
+238 AYLHRGLKIVYRD
-251 RGKGTTETFQFDDG
+251 RVKGTTDTFQFDDG

-272 LVKDRG
+272 LVKERG
-278 FKPTCD
+278 FKPTHD
-284 FMFYQTVEK
+284 FMFYQESED

-307 GEYIRSYVNGVYTRD
+307 AEYIRSYVNGVYTRD

-339 NYIDIHDLQPRGVRL
+339 NYIDIHDLQPRGVSL
-354 TPDDLRE
+354 SPDDLRE

-386 PEINAHVAGFVGG
+386 PEISSQVASAVGG
-399 SLELY
+399 NLELY
-404 FNSNPTIAKAVVA
+404 FNSNPTTAKAVVA
-417 RAVLASKA
+417 RAILASKA

-458 RPAKSELF
+458 RPALSELF

-472 AGGSAKQARE
+472 AGGSAKQARA
-482 RKIQAILPLRGKV
+482 RKTQAILPLRGKV
-495 LNTEQASLSKVMENK
+495 LNTEQASLSKVMSNK

-524 ASFNISQLR
+524 DSFNIAQLR

-566 KEGYI
+566 KEGFI

-597 TIIDQFEGN
+597 AIIEKFGGK

-619 EMSPGQL
+619 EMSPHQL
-626 KETAMSPESRSL
+626 KETAMEPESRSL

-643 EDPLETEQVI
+643 DDPLETEQVV
-653 SDLMGKDAAPRYKF
+653 SDLMGKDASARYKF
-667 VMEKADEADDVDL
+667 VMEKADEADDVDH

>member
-1 MAATSTARKKARRKK
+1 MAATSRAKKKARGKK
-16 ASSKARKKPVKKSA
+16 SSSKGR
-30 KKRAVK
+30 
-36 KKKTAAR
+36 KKTAAR
-43 GGKKG
+43 KKAPGKKKAAG
-48 SYDAKDISVLKG
+48 KAQKKGAYSAKDISVLKG

-72 GGIDKNGLHHLVWEI
+72 GGVDKNGLHHLVWEI
-87 VDNAIDEVING
+87 VDNAIDEVIND
-98 HATTVEVA
+98 HATTVEVT
-106 LDKDSCGVEISD
+106 LDKDSSGIEVSD
-118 NGRGIPIDKHPETK
+118 NGRGIPVDKHPETK

-173 ELTARVKRAG
+173 EMVARVKRDG
-183 KEYEQRYVRGKPRSD
+183 KEYEQRYRRGKPKGD
-198 MKLVR
+198 MELVR
-203 KVKGRGTTIH
+203 KVKGRGTTIY
-213 FKPDP
+213 FKPDI

-223 TKFDTKKIRETLEAR
+223 TKFDTKRIRETLEAR
-238 AYLHTGLKLIYRA
+238 AYLHRGLKIIYRDRA
-251 RGKGTTETFQFDDG
+251 KGVTDTFQFDDG

-272 LVKDRG
+272 LVKERG
-278 FKPTCD
+278 FKPTHD
-284 FMFYQTVEK
+284 FMFYLESEE

-339 NYIDIHDLQPRGVRL
+339 NYIDIHDLKPRGVSL

-386 PEINAHVAGFVGG
+386 PEINSHVASAVGAN
-399 SLELY
+399 LELY
-404 FNSNPTIAKAVVA
+404 FNSNPTTAKAVVA
-417 RAVLASKA
+417 RAILASKA

-482 RKIQAILPLRGKV
+482 RKTQAILPLRGKV
-495 LNTEQASLSKVMENK
+495 LNTEQATLAKVMENK

-566 KEGYI
+566 KEGFV

-597 TIIDQFEGN
+597 EVIDQFDGK

-619 EMSPGQL
+619 EMSPHQL
-626 KETAMSPESRSL
+626 KETAMLPESRTL

-643 EDPLETEQVI
+643 DDPLETERVV
-653 SDLMGKDAAPRYKF
+653 SDLMGKDASARYKF
-667 VMEKADEADDVDL
+667 VMEKAEEADDVDH

>member
-1 MAATSTARKKARRKK
+1 MAPTAAAGKKKAQKKK
-16 ASSKARKKPVKKSA
+16 ATAKAKNKPGRKAAGKSS
-30 KKRAVK
+30 
-36 KKKTAAR
+36 
-43 GGKKG
+43 GKG
-48 SYDAKDISVLKG
+48 AYSAKDISVLKG

-98 HATTVEVA
+98 HATTVDVV
-106 LDKDSCGVEISD
+106 LDKDSAGIEISD
-118 NGRGIPIDKHPETK
+118 NGRGIPVDKHPETK

-138 ILTTLHAGGKFDSGN
+138 ILTTLHAGGKFDSGS

-173 ELTARVKRAG
+173 EMTARVKRQG
-183 KEYEQRYVRGKPRSD
+183 KEYEQRYSRGKPKGD

-218 EIFRS
+218 DIFRS
-223 TKFDTKKIRETLEAR
+223 TKFDTKRIHETLEAR
-238 AYLHTGLKLIYRA
+238 AYLHQGLKIVYRDRA
-251 RGKGTTETFQFDDG
+251 KGTSETFEFEEG
-265 IKAYLEK
+265 IKAYLDK
-272 LVKDRG
+272 LVKERG
-278 FKPTCD
+278 FKATHD
-284 FMFYQTVEK
+284 FMFYQLSEK

-339 NYIDIHDLQPRGVRL
+339 NYIDIHDLQPRGVSL

-361 GLSAVLSVYHL
+361 GLSAVLSLYHL

-386 PEINAHVAGFVGG
+386 PEANALVASVVGTN
-399 SLELY
+399 LELY
-404 FNSNPTIAKAVVA
+404 FNSNPTTAKAVVA
-417 RAVLASKA
+417 RAVLAAKA

-482 RKIQAILPLRGKV
+482 RKTQAILPLRGKV
-495 LNTEQASLSKVMENK
+495 LNTEQATLSKVMDNK

-558 YRYLPELI
+558 YRYLPDLI

-584 GKKYWAWSDEEKE
+584 GKKYWAWSDEDKAE
-597 TIIDQFEGN
+597 IIDGFQGG

-619 EMSPGQL
+619 EMSPPQL
-626 KETAMSPESRSL
+626 KETAMSPQSRSL

-653 SDLMGKDAAPRYKF
+653 IDLMGKDAAARYKF
-667 VMEKADEADDVDL
+667 VMEKADEADDVDH

>member
-1 MAATSTARKKARRKK
+1 MAATSRAKKKARGKKSSSKGRKKTATRKKAPGKKK
-16 ASSKARKKPVKKSA
+16 AAGKAQ
-30 KKRAVK
+30 
-36 KKKTAAR
+36 
-43 GGKKG
+43 KKG
-48 SYDAKDISVLKG
+48 AYSAKDISVLKG

-72 GGIDKNGLHHLVWEI
+72 GGVDKNGLHHLVWEI

-98 HATTVEVA
+98 HATTVEVT
-106 LDKDSCGVEISD
+106 LDKDSSGIEVSD
-118 NGRGIPIDKHPETK
+118 NGRGIPVDKHPETK

-173 ELTARVKRAG
+173 EMVARVKRDG
-183 KEYEQRYVRGKPRSD
+183 KEYEQRYRRGKPKGD

-203 KVKGRGTTIH
+203 KVKGRGTTIY
-213 FKPDP
+213 FKPDI

-223 TKFDTKKIRETLEAR
+223 TKFDTKRIRETLEAR
-238 AYLHTGLKLIYRA
+238 AYLHRGLKIIYRDRA
-251 RGKGTTETFQFDDG
+251 KGVTDTFQFDDG

-272 LVKDRG
+272 LVKERG
-278 FKPTCD
+278 FKPTHD
-284 FMFYQTVEK
+284 FMFYLESEE

-339 NYIDIHDLQPRGVRL
+339 NYIDIHDLKPRGVSL

-386 PEINAHVAGFVGG
+386 PEINSHVASAVGAN
-399 SLELY
+399 LELY
-404 FNSNPTIAKAVVA
+404 FNSNPTTAKAVVA
-417 RAVLASKA
+417 RAILASKA

-482 RKIQAILPLRGKV
+482 RKTQAILPLRGKV
-495 LNTEQASLSKVMENK
+495 LNTEQATLAKVMENK

-566 KEGYI
+566 KEGFV

-597 TIIDQFEGN
+597 EVIDQFDGK

-619 EMSPGQL
+619 EMSPHQL
-626 KETAMSPESRSL
+626 KETAMLPESRTL

-643 EDPLETEQVI
+643 DDPLETERVV
-653 SDLMGKDAAPRYKF
+653 SDLMGKDASARYKF
-667 VMEKADEADDVDL
+667 VMEKAEEADDVDH